1 MANLD
6 AIYVDSIKM
15 KIAFL
20 LVVIVYTEIIEIAD
34 VQNVKEYKI
43 RKLKINTLMRKDYNT
58 Y

>member
-20 LVVIVYTEIIEIAD
+20 LVVIIYTEIIEIAD

>member
-20 LVVIVYTEIIEIAD
+20 LVVIIYTEIIEIAD

-43 RKLKINTLMRKDYNT
+43 RKLKIDTLMRKDYNT

>member
-20 LVVIVYTEIIEIAD
+20 LVVIIYTEIIEIAD

-43 RKLKINTLMRKDYNT
+43 RS
-58 Y
+58 

>member
-20 LVVIVYTEIIEIAD
+20 LVIIIYTEIIETAD